1 MQMSR
6 SIAILLLAN
15 LVGSPALSADL
26 SEVQPHRHGAYH
38 RERIAVAPER
48 HVIEVAKPPYS
59 GSFIINGTNFAA
71 RSPACLSWAAGDR
84 ITLRAGDW
92 HGYCVGAT
100 FYNVTR
106 HQSCQVWCGM
116 QAAY

>member
-6 SIAILLLAN
+6 SIAIFLLAI
-15 LVGSPALSADL
+15 LVGNPALSAEL
-26 SEVQPHRHGAYH
+26 GEVQPHHYASYH
-38 RERIAVAPER
+38 RGPIALAAER
-48 HVIEVAKPPYS
+48 HVIEVAEPPYS

-71 RSPACLSWAAGDR
+71 RSPACLSWTAGDR
-84 ITLRAGDW
+84 VTLKAGDW

-106 HQSCQVWCGM
+106 HQACQMWCGT

>member
-1 MQMSR
+1 MSR
-6 SIAILLLAN
+6 SIAIFLLAN
-15 LVGSPALSADL
+15 LAGAPALSADL
-26 SEVQPHRHGAYH
+26 TAAQPDHYASYRHAPIGL
-38 RERIAVAPER
+38 APER
-48 HVIEVAKPPYS
+48 HVIEVVKPPYS

-84 ITLRAGDW
+84 VTLEAGDW
-92 HGYCVGAT
+92 HGYCIGAV

-106 HQSCQVWCGM
+106 HQACPMWCGR